1 MDLPADGTVEVW
13 NVVVVVVVV
22 NININVIGN
31 VIGNVNSL
39 QNK

>member
-1 MDLPADGTVEVW
+1 LDLPADGTVEVW
-13 NVVVVVVVV
+13 NVVVVVV

>member
-1 MDLPADGTVEVW
+1 LPADGTVEVW
-13 NVVVVVVVV
+13 NVVVVVV

>member
-1 MDLPADGTVEVW
+1 MPADGTVEVW
-13 NVVVVVVVV
+13 NVVVVVV

>member
-1 MDLPADGTVEVW
+1 MPADGTVEVW

-22 NININVIGN
+22 NINVIGN

>member
-1 MDLPADGTVEVW
+1 LDLPADGTVEVW
-13 NVVVVVVVV
+13 NVVVVVV
-22 NININVIGN
+22 NINVIGN

>member
-13 NVVVVVVVV
+13 NVVVVVV